1 MKRILK
7 KGSLILLLLIL
18 LAGLNSCEKIIEF
31 NLSEAQSALVIEA
44 NVTNGKLP
52 FTVLLSK
59 TSPYF
64 GAKTDN
70 SVKGAIVS
78 LRTDKGRPKYFTEI
92 SPGNFKLE
100 KTVVLPGYWYNLE
113 VEYDGKIY
121 TARSFMNELVPLVD
135 IGISYF
141 DGYGLFES
149 GYKISCYLRDPA
161 DRENYYRIKYFVNGD
176 LMDDSG
182 EISLYSDKLFDGKV
196 IGLGQR
202 TMVFQETDT
211 LTVELQSIDKAAYD
225 YFSTLESIS
234 GNVMEQTAS
243 PSNPLSNFNNG
254 ALGYF
259 SAYSSDR
266 RTFIIKDYLKK

>member
-1 MKRILK
+1 MTLK
-7 KGSLILLLLIL
+7 KSLIIL
-18 LAGLNSCEKIIEF
+18 LSLTLFAGMSSCEKIIEF
-31 NLSEAQSALVIEA
+31 NLSDSQSVLVIEA
-44 NVTNGKLP
+44 NVSNGKLP

-64 GAKTDN
+64 VTKTDN
-70 SVKGAIVS
+70 LVKGAIVS
-78 LRTDKGRPKYFTEI
+78 LRTDKGRPKYFTET

-100 KTVVLPGYWYNLE
+100 KTMVLSGFWYNLE
-113 VEYDGKIY
+113 VEYEGKVY
-121 TARSFMNELVPLVD
+121 SARSYLNELVPIVD

-149 GYKISCYLRDPA
+149 GYKISCYLRDPVN
-161 DRENYYRIKYFVNGD
+161 RENYYRIKYFVNGD
-176 LMDDSG
+176 LIDDSE
-182 EISLYSDKLFDGKV
+182 EISLYTDKLFDGKV

-202 TMVFQETDT
+202 TMVFHETDT

-259 SAYSSDR
+259 SAYSADR
-266 RTFIIKDYLKK
+266 RTFIIKDYLKKQ